1 MIESGAITFGMG
13 GGPRHRHDDGGEN
26 GPAVHRQR
34 FDAVADSYQRA
45 RPGYPAEL
53 VARLDPPGEAL
64 EVGCGTGQLTTDLLA
79 RGHRVVAIDLG
90 ANLLALARAACP
102 GAEFIHTTFEEA
114 DFGTRRFDLVTSATA
129 FHWVDPRV
137 GYRKA
142 AALLRPGGRLALLT
156 HTLVAG
162 PLTDVLGALV
172 KRHAPSLRVIPVR
185 TVEQIR
191 AHVAQADERDISGLL
206 ASIDGWPTEAV
217 GADKWFRPP
226 EVTVVD
232 WEQEYSAEQTF
243 DGLKSQ
249 GNWPLL
255 AADQASA
262 LETAFF
268 RLAANHNGPF
278 PVRRLSFLLSAVR
291 RD

>member
-1 MIESGAITFGMG
+1 MTDSGAMTFGMG

-26 GPAVHRQR
+26 GPGVQRQR
-34 FDAVADSYQRA
+34 FDTVADAYQRA

-53 VARLDPPGEAL
+53 VARLDPPGETL

-79 RGHRVVAIDLG
+79 RGHRMVAVDLG
-90 ANLLALARAACP
+90 ANLLALARVACP
-102 GAEFIHTTFEEA
+102 AAEFIHSTFEEV
-114 DFGTRRFDLVTSATA
+114 DLGSRQFDLVTSATA
-129 FHWVDPRV
+129 FHWVDPRI

-162 PLTDVLGALV
+162 PLTDALGALV
-172 KRHAPSLRVIPVR
+172 KRHAPSFRMIPVR

-191 AHVAQADERDISGLL
+191 AQVAQADERDISGLL
-206 ASIDGWPTEAV
+206 ASIDGWPAEAV

-232 WEQEYSAEQTF
+232 WEQQYNAEQTF
-243 DGLKSQ
+243 DAVKAQ
-249 GNWPLL
+249 ANWPLL
-255 AADQASA
+255 PAEEAQA
-262 LETAFF
+262 LEAAFF
-268 RLAANHNGPF
+268 RLAADHVGPL
-278 PVRRLSFLLSAVR
+278 PRRRLSFLLSAVR